1 MQNDDPRC
9 NGFFILDAYGF
20 FFGNTDAFENF
31 YWTIDTEM
39 KTLMGPE
46 LI

>member
-1 MQNDDPRC
+1 ML
-9 NGFFILDAYGF
+9 ILDAYG